1 MGEQNIGDVYLIII
15 MSRDMLHF
23 LLGPFEHHPTDKND
37 ANKSI
42 FLKAVRNILQSS
54 LCQC

>member
-1 MGEQNIGDVYLIII
+1 MGEQNIVDVYLIII

-37 ANKSI
+37 ANKSV
-42 FLKAVRNILQSS
+42 FLKAIQNILQSS